1 MINKKNKNKRSSE
14 GGYTFKKRG
23 RGLGSDTKEWEHD
36 NKGVSSAR
44 PMRGGEVAWAAGS
57 SC

>member
-1 MINKKNKNKRSSE
+1 MKGAIHSKK
-14 GGYTFKKRG
+14 GGG
-23 RGLGSDTKEWEHD
+23 GLGSDTKEWEHD

-44 PMRGGEVAWAAGS
+44 PMRGGKVAWAAGS